1 MDQLVPT
8 FANSN
13 NCLHPNNLQLVA
25 ELKKYVWE
33 SFEWKNP
40 PEDHQLVQL
49 VELEEALF
57 LEEVR
62 P

>member
-8 FANSN
+8 FANGN

-33 SFEWKNP
+33 SFE
-40 PEDHQLVQL
+40 
-49 VELEEALF
+49 
-57 LEEVR
+57 
-62 P
+62 